1 VDGKR
6 NDESSVQD
14 SLNNKLLLEN
24 SALIL
29 GEALDLPVSVP
40 RDGRVEF
47 TVENDWAD
55 KREEKSQDH
64 DPDEKSLSS
73 FGDHVSSL
81 TVVEHVL
88 TGLFN
93 KASLGQCE
101 GASIERFKVWL
112 ESAGLTGPHTRGEPT
127 RLGLSDTRS

>member
-1 VDGKR
+1 MDRKR

-14 SLNNKLLLEN
+14 SLDYELLLED

-29 GEALDLPVSVP
+29 GEPLDFPMGIP

-47 TVENDWAD
+47 AVEYDWAYE
-55 KREEKSQDH
+55 REEKGQDH
-64 DPDEKSLSS
+64 DPDEKPLSS
-73 FGDHVSSL
+73 LGDHVGSL

-88 TGLFN
+88 TSLFN

-101 GASIERFKVWL
+101 GASIERFRIGP
-112 ESAGLTGPHTRGEPT
+112 ESTRPYA
-127 RLGLSDTRS
+127 